1 MHRIIFLWAALFG
14 ILAVVTGA
22 FGTHTLKAQL
32 SDDDL
37 TAFKTGVEYHFYHTI
52 AMFIAGLLYKH
63 YHDTLFSLAA
73 ICFATGIIFF
83 SGSLYAL
90 EISKIS
96 APEPIRWLGAITP
109 FGGIAFIAGWVLIG
123 VYFLKNPKK

>member
-14 ILAVVTGA
+14 LLAVIIGA

-37 TAFKTGVEYHFYHTI
+37 MAFKTGVEYHFYHTI
-52 AMFIAGLLYKH
+52 AMFIAGILYKH
-63 YHDTLFSLAA
+63 YHHLLFTLAA
-73 ICFATGIIFF
+73 TCFATGIIFF
-83 SGSLYAL
+83 SGSLYVL

-96 APEPIRWLGAITP
+96 SSGAIRWLGAITP
-109 FGGIAFIAGWVLIG
+109 FGGIAFIAGWVMIG
-123 VYFLKNPKK
+123 VYFLKNTPK